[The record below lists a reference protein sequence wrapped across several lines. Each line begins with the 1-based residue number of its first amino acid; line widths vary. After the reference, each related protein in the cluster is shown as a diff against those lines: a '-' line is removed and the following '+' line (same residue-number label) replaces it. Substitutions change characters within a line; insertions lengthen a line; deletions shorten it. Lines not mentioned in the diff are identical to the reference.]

1 VRWPA
6 AAQLVQLS
14 LGRNRKAA
22 WSSVFGLAV
31 GIAALVFFVSLG
43 VGISRLVRTNVFPF
57 DAAMLEVVPSPL
69 AFGLLGG
76 GAIDPPA
83 VERLTTLPHVVG
95 HARKMNVRVP
105 AVSIYSGDFFGRPL
119 RMGLEIAAVGVD
131 SKLFS
136 DDVKPADFQDAGAA
150 QPIPV
155 VASTRIIE
163 IYNKTFAPVRG
174 LPQLS
179 GSLLRG
185 FTFPVEFNR
194 SMVTP
199 TKGGATLPMTA
210 HVVGLSDRAMLA
222 GLTIPFETAKRI
234 NQATQVDAVNLSAL
248 SLQLDSPE
256 AVPELT
262 ALVKSMGFG
271 IDDSER
277 KMAESAGI
285 AVALTSTAFTLLSLL
300 ICLLA
305 AFNIAHA
312 FSASVRARQKDL
324 GVFRAV
330 GATRG
335 DLRTLVLLEATVLG
349 LLGGL
354 LGILLAGLSAVL
366 VDTSAQRLVP
376 DFPFKPESYFASP
389 WWLWA
394 VALAVGVLAAILGA
408 AWPAQQAARADPAS
422 VLSQ

>member
-1 VRWPA
+1 
-6 AAQLVQLS
+6 
-14 LGRNRKAA
+14 
-22 WSSVFGLAV
+22 
-31 GIAALVFFVSLG
+31 
-43 VGISRLVRTNVFPF
+43 
-57 DAAMLEVVPSPL
+57 
-69 AFGLLGG
+69 
-76 GAIDPPA
+76 
-83 VERLTTLPHVVG
+83 
-95 HARKMNVRVP
+95 
-105 AVSIYSGDFFGRPL
+105 
-119 RMGLEIAAVGVD
+119 
-131 SKLFS
+131 
-136 DDVKPADFQDAGAA
+136 
-150 QPIPV
+150 
-155 VASTRIIE
+155 
-163 IYNKTFAPVRG
+163 VRG

-210 HVVGLSDRAMLA
+210 QVVGLSDRAMLA

-376 DFPFKPESYFASP
+376 DFPFKPETYFASP